1 VDALAA
7 PHQSVA
13 TRIQVVLLLVPQIP
27 VVLPRAVTAVEM
39 ETVAAKQSI
48 QDVPLH
54 AVTVAAKLPIQD
66 VLLLVETVAATTI
79 AVVVT

>member
-1 VDALAA
+1 
-7 PHQSVA
+7 
-13 TRIQVVLLLVPQIP
+13 
-27 VVLPRAVTAVEM
+27 M

-66 VLLLVETVAATTI
+66 VLLLVETDAATTI